1 MNEPHHGAFIKPAHQ
16 ASRHHH
22 FYANSGAM
30 AGPPSAP
37 TAGGLPYSHLPSAR
51 PTGLQVPNRS
61 GGVPMNAGGEHMMMA
76 SMAPTMGL
84 GMAMLPTERL
94 PFYEQLYLQQ
104 QHGASSRELI
114 PVKHIKALT

>member
-61 GGVPMNAGGEHMMMA
+61 GGVPMNAGGEHMMVELENVEQ
-76 SMAPTMGL
+76 PTADAEATTL
-84 GMAMLPTERL
+84 DTVERGT
-94 PFYEQLYLQQ
+94 P
-104 QHGASSRELI
+104 R
-114 PVKHIKALT
+114 